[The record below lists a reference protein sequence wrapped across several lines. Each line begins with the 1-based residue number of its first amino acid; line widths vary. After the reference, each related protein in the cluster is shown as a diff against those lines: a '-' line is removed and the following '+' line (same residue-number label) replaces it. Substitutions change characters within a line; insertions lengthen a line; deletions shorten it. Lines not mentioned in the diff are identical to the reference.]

1 MKKYMKLFA
10 CLLAGAFVLTA
21 CSDDDSAKPIS
32 YQDVPVAD
40 GLFILN
46 EGSYFDQVN
55 GSLDY
60 LDYATGAVSRR
71 VFQAAN
77 GRSLG
82 GTPNNAIQCGSKI
95 YIATQE
101 ENRVEVIDAKT
112 LKALSPIAI
121 TAPRELCTDG
131 QFVYVSAYTGE
142 VSKVDTLSLKV
153 VKKSPIVGTN
163 LEGIAYRAGSVYVCN
178 AWNSDYTYN
187 TNVVKLNA
195 ETLAKEK
202 DVTVAANPNQLIA
215 AGQDLFLSSW
225 GNYFDVPATIQRIDM
240 SDNVTVIANATYM
253 AYYEDS
259 LYLIGSFYDE
269 SWNEKNT
276 YTVVDLKTNQ
286 ETKFIDGT
294 EIDSPCAIGVDPIT
308 GSVFISSRKKYPNA
322 DGTESVSYK
331 QDGYVVRYNYDGEYV
346 GTYECG
352 VNPGTLLFVNHTKQV
367 PVFE

>member
-21 CSDDDSAKPIS
+21 CSDDDSVKPIA

-60 LDYATGAVSRR
+60 LDYATGTVSRR

-101 ENRVEVIDAKT
+101 ENRVEVIDG
-112 LKALSPIAI
+112 
-121 TAPRELCTDG
+121 R
-131 QFVYVSAYTGE
+131 FVYVSAYTGE

-367 PVFE
+367 PVYE

>member
-21 CSDDDSAKPIS
+21 CSDDDSVKPIS

-60 LDYATGAVSRR
+60 LDYATGTVSRR

-163 LEGIAYRAGSVYVCN
+163 LEGGDR
-178 AWNSDYTYN
+178 
-187 TNVVKLNA
+187 L
-195 ETLAKEK
+195 
-202 DVTVAANPNQLIA
+202 
-215 AGQDLFLSSW
+215 
-225 GNYFDVPATIQRIDM
+225 
-240 SDNVTVIANATYM
+240 
-253 AYYEDS
+253 
-259 LYLIGSFYDE
+259 
-269 SWNEKNT
+269 
-276 YTVVDLKTNQ
+276 
-286 ETKFIDGT
+286 
-294 EIDSPCAIGVDPIT
+294 
-308 GSVFISSRKKYPNA
+308 
-322 DGTESVSYK
+322 
-331 QDGYVVRYNYDGEYV
+331 
-346 GTYECG
+346 
-352 VNPGTLLFVNHTKQV
+352 
-367 PVFE
+367 

>member
-1 MKKYMKLFA
+1 MKLLA
-10 CLLAGAFVLTA
+10 CLVAGAFVLTA
-21 CSDDDSAKPIS
+21 CSDDDPVKPIS
-32 YQDVPVAD
+32 YEDVPVAD
-40 GLFILN
+40 GVFFLN
-46 EGSYFDQVN
+46 EGSYFDQVD

-60 LDYATGAVSRR
+60 LDYATDKVSRN
-71 VFQAAN
+71 VFKAAN

-82 GTPNNAIQCGSKI
+82 GTPNNAILCGSKI

-101 ENRVEVIDAKT
+101 ENRVEVVDAKT

-131 QFVYVSAYTGE
+131 QYVYVSAYTGE

-153 VKKSPIVGTN
+153 VKKSPVVGAN
-163 LEGIAYRAGSVYVCN
+163 LEGIAYRAGYVYVCN

-187 TNVVKLNA
+187 TNVVKLSA

-215 AGQDLFLSSW
+215 AGQDIYLSSW

-253 AYYEDS
+253 AHFEDN

-269 SWNEKNT
+269 NWNEKNT
-276 YTVVDLKTNQ
+276 YTVVDLNTN
-286 ETKFIDGT
+286 EEKKFIDGS
-294 EIDSPCAIGVDPIT
+294 EIVSPCAIGVDPVS
-308 GSVFISSRKKYPNA
+308 GDVFISSRKKYPNA
-322 DGTESVSYK
+322 DGSESVSYK
-331 QDGYVVRYNYDGEYV
+331 QDGYVVRYDFNGTYV
-346 GTYECG
+346 GTYDCG